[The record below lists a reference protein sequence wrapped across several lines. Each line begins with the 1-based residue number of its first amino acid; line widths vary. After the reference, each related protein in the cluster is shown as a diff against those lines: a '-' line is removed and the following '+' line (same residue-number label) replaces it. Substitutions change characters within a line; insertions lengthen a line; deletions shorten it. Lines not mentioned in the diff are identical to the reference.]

1 MTNNEVGRVSLGL
14 EIGKNSVVSD
24 TKRIG
29 QQAAGTFQNQFKGVG
44 QKIGK
49 FMAAAFAVKEIV
61 AFGKECM
68 ELGSDLTEVQNVV
81 ETTFG
86 AESVAKIN
94 KFAREAIT
102 KLGLSE
108 TAAKQAVGTF
118 GAMATAFGFTD
129 DEAYNMSTSLTELA
143 SGISSFY
150 NMSSDEAMGKL
161 KSVFTGETES
171 LKSLGVVMS
180 QTALDA
186 FAMEQG
192 FGKTTKEM
200 SEQEKVALRY
210 KFVMKQLEKANGD
223 FAKTSGTSW
232 ANQTRIFSQQLNAF
246 KASVGQGLINA
257 LMPVIKV
264 INQMMAKLME
274 MGQLFKKFT
283 ADLFGDASGGEN
295 VGGALTEAGEGAE
308 STADGL
314 DDAATSATKLKK
326 ALAGFDE
333 LNVLSTD
340 NNGSTSAV
348 DSSLAN
354 LATTNSSAD
363 TKNLDES
370 LTKAEGSFK
379 KFKNNI
385 EKMFPK
391 TSGAIAGLD
400 FAGFKEDVKRMAGDF
415 ENSFNQYV
423 KPTAENLFS
432 TLGELCDTQI
442 GNIIERLSPLWEGV
456 FKPFI
461 DTFNQDILP
470 TVSSMFNG
478 LVEIAKPAIKNIQ
491 DAFWTIVDDAV
502 LPVLT
507 DMTQMFSEAWDDIS
521 EVWDEYGAP
530 LVETWK
536 GVFEELGESF
546 KEVWNTGVKPIIDD
560 IRDRFKKLWE
570 DHLRPLYKKLFT
582 NILRI
587 GKAIGDLW
595 KNYVIPFV
603 TTVLT
608 TVLPIIRKWAG
619 ILQDT
624 FEPAVSGIIDAL
636 GAVTDFLANVFEG
649 NWRGAW
655 QSIKEIFEDI
665 FGGLGQTLLNIVNVL
680 VGVINGLLNAVGT
693 GFNKVIDAI
702 NTISFE
708 IPDWVPVVGGKK
720 FDLGLE
726 SITMPQIPEL
736 TLPALANGAYLGANT
751 PRLAVV
757 GDNKTEGEFVAP
769 ESKLKEAVIE
779 GMTAVLGKLSG
790 MSAAGNVNVY
800 IGNEQ
805 VEALL
810 VRTDNRLN
818 RRSGGRT

>member
-1 MTNNEVGRVSLGL
+1 MTSNEVGRVSLGL
-14 EIGKNSVVSD
+14 EIGRNSVVSD

-49 FMAAAFAVKEIV
+49 ILAAAFAVKAI
-61 AFGKECM
+61 AQFGKECM
-68 ELGSDLTEVQNVV
+68 DLGSDLTEVQNVV

-102 KLGLSE
+102 NLGLSE

-295 VGGALTEAGEGAE
+295 MGGALTEAGEGAE

-314 DDAATSATKLKK
+314 EGAATSAIKLKK

-348 DSSLAN
+348 DSSIAS

-370 LTKAEGSFK
+370 LTKAESLFK
-379 KFKNNI
+379 KFKDKI

-400 FAGFKEDVKRMAGDF
+400 FAGFKEDVKKMAGDF
-415 ENSFNQYV
+415 ESSFNQYV

-442 GNIIERLSPLWEGV
+442 SSIIERLSPLWEGV

-536 GVFEELGESF
+536 GVFEELGKSF
-546 KEVWNTGVKPIIDD
+546 KEVWNT
-560 IRDRFKKLWE
+560 R
-570 DHLRPLYKKLFT
+570 
-582 NILRI
+582 N
-587 GKAIGDLW
+587 
-595 KNYVIPFV
+595 
-603 TTVLT
+603 
-608 TVLPIIRKWAG
+608 
-619 ILQDT
+619 
-624 FEPAVSGIIDAL
+624 
-636 GAVTDFLANVFEG
+636 
-649 NWRGAW
+649 
-655 QSIKEIFEDI
+655 
-665 FGGLGQTLLNIVNVL
+665 
-680 VGVINGLLNAVGT
+680 
-693 GFNKVIDAI
+693 
-702 NTISFE
+702 
-708 IPDWVPVVGGKK
+708 
-720 FDLGLE
+720 
-726 SITMPQIPEL
+726 
-736 TLPALANGAYLGANT
+736 
-751 PRLAVV
+751 
-757 GDNKTEGEFVAP
+757 
-769 ESKLKEAVIE
+769 
-779 GMTAVLGKLSG
+779 
-790 MSAAGNVNVY
+790 
-800 IGNEQ
+800 
-805 VEALL
+805 
-810 VRTDNRLN
+810 
-818 RRSGGRT
+818 